1 MELEKRI
8 FFVTGGSRSGKSA
21 YAQKLAERW
30 EGRLLYVATA
40 EGRDEEMEKRIL
52 KHREARGERWETL
65 ETPLDLVLAV
75 ERAKEYGGALIDC
88 LTLWTSNLME
98 RYGEDEASICGETDR
113 FVTALRSSRARIVV
127 VTGEVGLGIVP
138 ADPYTRRF
146 RDLAGIINQ
155 KVCAAADSAYLI
167 VAGRGLPLE

>member
-1 MELEKRI
+1 MELEKKI
-8 FFVTGGSRSGKSA
+8 FFVTGGSRSGKSGF
-21 YAQKLAERW
+21 AQKLAESW
-30 EGRLLYVATA
+30 QGRLLYVATA
-40 EGRDEEMEKRIL
+40 ESRDEEMEKRIS
-52 KHREARGERWETL
+52 KHREARGERWETF

-75 ERAKEYGGALIDC
+75 DRAKDYGGALIDC

-98 RYGEDEASICGETDR
+98 KFGEDEASICAEADR
-113 FVTALRSSRARIVV
+113 FVAALKASRSRIVV

-155 KVCAAADSAYLI
+155 KVCAAADGAWLI